1 MIQSDGG
8 VVRVKVMPFSTLAI
22 SVVVKLDSFLPII
35 EPIMRRYF
43 ENMLKVTIVDF
54 IRVRIHN

>member
-8 VVRVKVMPFSTLAI
+8 VVRVKVMPFSTLVI

-43 ENMLKVTIVDF
+43 ENMLKVSIVDF

>member
-8 VVRVKVMPFSTLAI
+8 VVRVKVMPFSTLVI